1 MKLTFVM
8 VWRLAFV
15 TYSYEHIVFDHRKG
29 GWIWHSIYFIAL
41 YCGRRKW
48 FIFEQTQMLK
58 LRTVGED
65 TVNTTAKVKMVRF
78 LPPDSNK
85 TKKRA
90 MDSFHS
96 TSLSVRCGY
105 PRATEIANS
114 KLTWRFRIDCLSHF
128 HFPWWYLKKSYKM
141 TERGMER

>member
-1 MKLTFVM
+1 
-8 VWRLAFV
+8 
-15 TYSYEHIVFDHRKG
+15 
-29 GWIWHSIYFIAL
+29 
-41 YCGRRKW
+41 
-48 FIFEQTQMLK
+48 MLK

-105 PRATEIANS
+105 PRVTEKANS
-114 KLTWRFRIDCLSHF
+114 KLEGFELTAFLIF
-128 HFPWWYLKKSYKM
+128 IFPGD
-141 TERGMER
+141 T

>member
-1 MKLTFVM
+1 MKQKDIHETTVKKIVICDDF
-8 VWRLAFV
+8 RLAFV
-15 TYSYEHIVFDHRKG
+15 TYSYEHIDFDHRKG

-78 LPPDSNK
+78 LPP
-85 TKKRA
+85 
-90 MDSFHS
+90 
-96 TSLSVRCGY
+96 V
-105 PRATEIANS
+105 
-114 KLTWRFRIDCLSHF
+114 
-128 HFPWWYLKKSYKM
+128 
-141 TERGMER
+141 